1 MERTPRTRPIREELR
16 ALVPSDVD
24 PALPALVA
32 ITIVLAAVAVAF
44 ALLPLAVTVGDTT
57 RALERRLA
65 LAGAGFSRV
74 PGFPERSTIY
84 AADGSVIS
92 SLFLDE
98 DRDIVA
104 FEDIPLVARQAVLAI
119 EDDGY
124 YEHGA
129 VNVPSIARAVIAN
142 LVAGDITQGGSTI
155 TQQLVKKAV
164 IGDSSQTFARKFQ
177 EMAIGIRLEQ
187 RYSKDEIL
195 AMYLNEVYFGNGVYG
210 IGTASRYYFG
220 VPASDLDLAQAS
232 LLAGLIRSPATYDPI
247 ADPDA
252 ALERRNLVLSRMRD
266 LGWAS
271 EAEVAAAE
279 ATPIELHRGAGQT
292 RRRVQPFF
300 VYFITRSMLDMDDRR
315 FDILGTTYD
324 QRVHTLYQGGLQI
337 HTTLMPTWQRAAQKA
352 VTEDEDFSPDAG
364 VGPDVSLVS
373 LDATTS
379 AIRTMLSGKNYKR
392 DQLDLAW
399 RGKRQVGS
407 AFKAITLAAAVEA
420 GVPPTKTYESLSPY
434 CDPRWKSE
442 DGCVRNAE
450 EGGAG
455 GPLDLWSATAESVNV
470 VFAQLA
476 LDIGPE
482 RIVDMA
488 HRLGVTSTL
497 DAVPSITLGVEEV
510 STLEMANAYATLAN
524 GGVHCSPYAIERID
538 LPNGDPLYTHTA
550 DCEQVVEPD
559 VANLVTA
566 MLQRVVSGG
575 TGTAARLDRPVA
587 GKTGTGSDYTN
598 VYFAGY
604 TTQVATA
611 VWIGFPS
618 ANIPMDSYY
627 GRSVFGGTL
636 AAPLW
641 HTFMETAVAGMPV
654 EQFPP
659 APDGING
666 TVPNVLG
673 MSVSEARS
681 SLVAFSTIFV
691 TKGTGQKDVVLAQ
704 SPAAGTV
711 LPAGSVVT
719 LTVAVGTDV
728 GPGGS
733 GAGAPNVLGLTIIDA
748 ITNLQRYGFTI
759 RVVYPNGADIAG
771 NVWYVER
778 QSPEPGFPTSGSG
791 QITLY
796 ATLAAPPPDAGT
808 GTTSPT
814 PTPSGC
820 GGLSGIPC

>member
-1 MERTPRTRPIREELR
+1 MERTPRTRPLREELR
-16 ALVPSDVD
+16 ALVPTDVD

-32 ITIVLAAVAVAF
+32 MTIVLAAIAVAF
-44 ALLPLAVTVGDTT
+44 AMLPAAITVGDTM
-57 RALERRLA
+57 RAVERRLD

-84 AADGSVIS
+84 AADGTVIS

-98 DRDIVA
+98 DRDVVP
-104 FEDIPLVARQAVLAI
+104 FEDIPPVAREAVLAI

-129 VNVPSIARAVIAN
+129 VNVSSIVRALLAN

-164 IGDSSQTFARKFQ
+164 IGDSRQTFSRKFQ

-187 RYSKDEIL
+187 RYTKDEIL
-195 AMYLNEVYFGNGVYG
+195 ALYLNEVYFGNGVYG

-220 VPASDLDLAQAS
+220 VPASELSLTQAA

-247 ADPDA
+247 AHPDEA
-252 ALERRNLVLSRMRD
+252 RTRRDLVLSRMAD
-266 LGWAS
+266 LGWAT
-271 EAEVAAAE
+271 EAEVAIAKS
-279 ATPIELHRGAGQT
+279 TPIELHRGAGQS

-300 VYFITRSMLDMDDRR
+300 VYYITRSMLDMDDHR
-315 FDILGTTYD
+315 FDVLGTTYD

-352 VTEDEDFSPDAG
+352 VLEDTDLSPDPG

-373 LDATTS
+373 VDAQTG

-399 RGKRQVGS
+399 RGRRQVGS
-407 AFKAITLAAAVEA
+407 AFKAITLAAAIEA

-455 GPLDLWSATAESVNV
+455 GPMNLWTATAESVNV

-488 HRLGVTSTL
+488 HRLGITSPL
-497 DAVPSITLGVEEV
+497 DPVPSITLGVEEV
-510 STLEMANAYATLAN
+510 STLEMATAYATLAHD
-524 GGVHCSPYAIERID
+524 GIHCSPFAIDRID

-559 VANLVTA
+559 VAHLVTA

-604 TTQVATA
+604 TPQLATA

-618 ANIPMDSYY
+618 ANIPMDSYFK
-627 GRSVFGGTL
+627 RPVFGGTL

-641 HTFMETAVAGMPV
+641 HTFMEQAVAGMPV

-673 MSVSEARS
+673 MSVAEARS
-681 SLVAFSTIFV
+681 ALVAFSAVFV
-691 TKGTGQKDVVLAQ
+691 ERGTGQRDVILGQ
-704 SPAAGTV
+704 TPAAGTV

-728 GPGGS
+728 GPAGS
-733 GAGAPNVLGLTIIDA
+733 GVGVPNLTGLALLDA
-748 ITNLQRYGFTI
+748 ISTLQSYGYTI
-759 RVVYPNGADIAG
+759 RVIYPSGAEIAG
-771 NVWYVER
+771 KTWYVER
-778 QSPEPGFPTSGSG
+778 QSPDPGSPTLASG
-791 QITLY
+791 QVTLW
-796 ATLAAPPPDAGT
+796 ATLRTAAPTADA
-808 GTTSPT
+808 TTAD
-814 PTPSGC
+814 C
-820 GGLSGIPC
+820 GGATGIPC